1 MIDRIPS
8 GFHPFVIPF
17 LVGMAFV
24 LLYCFGAMLRVIYE
38 LSWQDRKKFFLSLL
52 NPKILLKDIKDIFLN
67 CLIHVPL
74 WKRNKLFGFMHSS
87 IAFGWFMIILFFSS
101 SWTSSCC

>member
-24 LLYCFGAMLRVIYE
+24 LLYCGLALLRIIHQ
-38 LSWQDRKKFFLSLL
+38 LSWQDRKKFALSLI
-52 NPKILLKDIKDIFLN
+52 NPKIIYKNIRDIYAN
-67 CLIHVPL
+67 
-74 WKRNKLFGFMHSS
+74 
-87 IAFGWFMIILFFSS
+87 
-101 SWTSSCC
+101 